1 MRAVTIS
8 LFGFLLVIAA
18 TIISFCDGNSNVLCI
33 ESERQALSKFKQ
45 HLIDRSNRL
54 SSWVEGEDCCEWV
67 GVFCNNFTGHVKA
80 LHLGHHSSSPGWD
93 GYVHS
98 AEWYAYFQSKLRGK
112 INLSLIELKHLS
124 FLDLSNNDFRGLAI
138 PEFIGS
144 MKSLIY
150 LNLSL
155 ANFGRAIPHSLG
167 NLSKLRYLDLGRN
180 SFSEAKTLQWVSG
193 LSPLQYLDLSDAN
206 LTKAIDWLQATQKLP
221 SLVELHLSGCTLNND
236 PSSIRVIPNGFQ
248 NMSSLKFLDLSWSS
262 FSSSSTLNW
271 LSNLNRLQFLGL
283 RSVNLQGNFSIAI
296 RNLSSLTHLDL
307 SDNQLETIEP
317 KCLESLCNLREIDL
331 SNNVID
337 QEVSEIIASLPRCSL
352 DRLESLNIA
361 SNKLSGYLPDQLGQF
376 KNLAYLSLSNNSI
389 SGPIPFSIGK
399 LSSLKVLDVSHN
411 RLNATLPQSLGQ
423 LGNLED
429 LDVSN
434 NMLEG
439 NISEMRHSHLVLEPF
454 NIIEYLNLSH
464 NQLVGEISYL
474 PGGRAIDLSYNQ
486 FTGPLPRASS
496 YLGFLFLSENLISG
510 SLSNFLCNSSTKL
523 EYLGLLYIESNLLS
537 GEIPDCWENLPELD
551 VLNLGN
557 NKLTGKIPRSLG
569 SIGGIW
575 SLNLRN
581 NNLFGEVPSTLQ
593 HLTYLYI
600 LDLSENQ
607 LTGSIPAWIGEN
619 LSNLVVLNLR
629 SNNFQDYIPDQI
641 CALNSLQFLDLGYN
655 NISGAIPK
663 CFSNL
668 SAIATKPLNG
678 DLFKWTLVFNPDY
691 WFYLDAL
698 LVMRGRED
706 EYSTTLGLVTATD
719 LSVNSLT
726 GEIPK
731 ELGNLTWLRSLNLS
745 GNLLTGKIPENIG
758 NMMLLESLDLSM
770 NRLHGEIPSSFFNL
784 NFLNHFNVSCNS
796 LTGKIPS
803 GTQLQSFDRFSY
815 IGNHLC
821 GPPITKNCSRN
832 GETPDVIN
840 GGSSKG
846 RHRFEVNWLYVSMVV
861 GYVMGFWGVVAPLI
875 FIRSWRFA
883 YYKKLEHICDKL
895 YVFWATIESLN
906 VASNQLSGCLPDQL
920 GQFINLAYLSL
931 SGNSISGP
939 IPFSI
944 GNLSSLKLLD
954 VAYNRL
960 NATLPQSLGQ
970 LGNLE
975 HLDVSNNMLEG
986 NISEMHF
993 SNLKRLRLFWAS
1005 NNMLTFKPNPS
1016 WIPPFHCESIKL
1028 RNWHIGPQFPQWLQF
1043 QKNLSVLDISHAEI
1057 SGVIPTWFWNLSTQ
1071 FDYINL
1077 SYNHL
1082 VGEISYLPKSRT
1094 VDLMSNL
1101 LTGPL
1106 PRANS
1111 NLEILFLSKN
1121 LFSGSLSNFLCNSSS
1136 KLEAL
1141 DLLDIESNLL
1151 SGEIPDCWE
1160 NQPML
1165 GVLNLGNNNLTG
1177 KIPRSLGSLRNIM
1190 SLKLRTNNLF
1200 GEVPSTL
1207 QHLAYMVILDLSENQ
1222 LTGSIPAW
1230 NGDKLLN
1237 LVVLNLR
1244 SNKFQA
1250 HIPDQ
1255 ICSLNSLHFLDLG
1268 YNNISGAIPKCFS
1281 NLKPLDRDGFA
1292 WGLLI
1297 DSYNLYY
1304 FGALLV
1310 RKGRE
1315 DEYSTILGLVTGIDL
1330 SVNSLTGEI
1339 PKELGNL
1346 TWLQSLNL
1354 SGNLLTG
1361 KIPENIGNMKL
1372 LESLD
1377 LSMNRLHGE
1386 IPSSFSN
1393 LNFLNHLNL
1402 SYNNL
1407 TGQIP
1412 SGTQLQSFDRFS
1424 YIGNH
1429 LCGPPITKNCSG
1441 GTPGITNGDS
1451 SEGRHRSKVN
1461 WLYVSI
1467 VVGFVMGFWGVV
1479 APLFFIRSWRYAYY
1493 KKLEHIG
1500 DKLYVFW
1507 ATIAKTLPWVSGL
1520 SSLQFLD
1527 LSDANL
1533 TKAINWLQATH
1544 KLPSLVELH
1553 LSECSLNNNPS
1564 PISVNYK
1571 SLTVLDLSGNTL
1583 SSVPTWIFSL
1593 RSLESIDLKSNGVE
1607 DVIPNGFQNMS
1618 SLEFL
1623 DLSWNSSSS
1632 SSTLSWLSN
1641 LNQLQ
1646 FLGLRDVGLQGFF
1659 QVPLE
1664 T

>member
-67 GVFCNNFTGHVKA
+67 GVFCNNFTGHVKE
-80 LHLGHHSSSPGWD
+80 LHLGLHSSSPD
-93 GYVHS
+93 IELNDERDV
-98 AEWYAYFQSKLRGK
+98 YFQSAERDAYFRSKLGGK
-112 INLSLIELKHLS
+112 INPSLIELKHLS
-124 FLDLSNNDFRGLAI
+124 FLDLSNNDFGGLAI

-144 MKSLIY
+144 MKSLTY
-150 LNLSL
+150 LNLSS
-155 ANFGRAIPHSLG
+155 AKFSRAIPHNLG
-167 NLSKLRYLDLGRN
+167 NLSKLHYLDLGHN
-180 SFSEAKTLQWVSG
+180 SFFEAKTLQWVSG
-193 LSPLQYLDLSDAN
+193 LSSLQYLDLSDAN
-206 LTKAIDWLQATQKLP
+206 LTKATDWLQATHKLP
-221 SLVELHLSGCTLNND
+221 SLVELHLSDCYLNNND
-236 PSSIRVIPNGFQ
+236 PSSISVNYTSLAVLDLSSNMLSSIPTWIFSLRSIVSIDLSSNGVEGVILNGFQ
-248 NMSSLKFLDLSWSS
+248 NISSLKFLDLSWNS
-262 FSSSSTLNW
+262 FSSSSTLIW

-283 RSVNLQGNFSIAI
+283 RGVSLQGNFSIAI

-307 SDNQLETIEP
+307 SANQLEVIEP
-317 KCLESLCNLREIDL
+317 KCLESLCNLREMDL
-331 SNNVID
+331 SNNGID
-337 QEVSEIIASLPRCSL
+337 QEVSEIIESLPRCSL

-361 SNKLSGYLPDQLGQF
+361 SNQLSGCLPDQLGQF
-376 KNLAYLSLSNNSI
+376 KNLAYLSLS
-389 SGPIPFSIGK
+389 
-399 LSSLKVLDVSHN
+399 
-411 RLNATLPQSLGQ
+411 
-423 LGNLED
+423 
-429 LDVSN
+429 
-434 NMLEG
+434 
-439 NISEMRHSHLVLEPF
+439 
-454 NIIEYLNLSH
+454 
-464 NQLVGEISYL
+464 
-474 PGGRAIDLSYNQ
+474 
-486 FTGPLPRASS
+486 
-496 YLGFLFLSENLISG
+496 
-510 SLSNFLCNSSTKL
+510 
-523 EYLGLLYIESNLLS
+523 
-537 GEIPDCWENLPELD
+537 
-551 VLNLGN
+551 
-557 NKLTGKIPRSLG
+557 
-569 SIGGIW
+569 
-575 SLNLRN
+575 
-581 NNLFGEVPSTLQ
+581 
-593 HLTYLYI
+593 
-600 LDLSENQ
+600 
-607 LTGSIPAWIGEN
+607 
-619 LSNLVVLNLR
+619 
-629 SNNFQDYIPDQI
+629 
-641 CALNSLQFLDLGYN
+641 
-655 NISGAIPK
+655 
-663 CFSNL
+663 
-668 SAIATKPLNG
+668 
-678 DLFKWTLVFNPDY
+678 
-691 WFYLDAL
+691 
-698 LVMRGRED
+698 
-706 EYSTTLGLVTATD
+706 
-719 LSVNSLT
+719 
-726 GEIPK
+726 
-731 ELGNLTWLRSLNLS
+731 
-745 GNLLTGKIPENIG
+745 
-758 NMMLLESLDLSM
+758 
-770 NRLHGEIPSSFFNL
+770 
-784 NFLNHFNVSCNS
+784 
-796 LTGKIPS
+796 
-803 GTQLQSFDRFSY
+803 
-815 IGNHLC
+815 
-821 GPPITKNCSRN
+821 
-832 GETPDVIN
+832 
-840 GGSSKG
+840 
-846 RHRFEVNWLYVSMVV
+846 
-861 GYVMGFWGVVAPLI
+861 
-875 FIRSWRFA
+875 
-883 YYKKLEHICDKL
+883 
-895 YVFWATIESLN
+895 
-906 VASNQLSGCLPDQL
+906 
-920 GQFINLAYLSL
+920 
-931 SGNSISGP
+931 GNSISGP
-939 IPFSI
+939 VPFSI

-1071 FDYINL
+1071 FDYLNL

-1082 VGEISYLPKSRT
+1082 VGEISYLPKSRM
-1094 VDLMSNL
+1094 VDLTSNL

-1111 NLEILFLSKN
+1111 NLEFLILSKN
-1121 LFSGSLSNFLCNSSS
+1121 LFSGSLSNFLCNSST

-1141 DLLDIESNLL
+1141 KLLDIESNLL

-1160 NQPML
+1160 NQPKL

-1177 KIPRSLGSLRNIM
+1177 KIPRSLGSLQNIM

-1207 QHLAYMVILDLSENQ
+1207 QHLAYMLILDLSENQ
-1222 LTGSIPAW
+1222 LTVSIPAW

-1268 YNNISGAIPKCFS
+1268 YNKISGAIPKCFS
-1281 NLKPLDRDGFA
+1281 NLKPLDRDGLA

-1451 SEGRHRSKVN
+1451 SEGRHRSKMN
-1461 WLYVSI
+1461 WLYVSM

-1479 APLFFIRSWRYAYY
+1479 APLFFIRSWRFAYY

-1520 SSLQFLD
+1520 SSLQYLD

-1571 SLTVLDLSGNTL
+1571 SLTVLDLPGNTL

-1593 RSLESIDLKSNGVE
+1593 RSLESSDLKSNGVE

-1646 FLGLRDVGLQGFF
+1646 FLGLRHVGLQGFF